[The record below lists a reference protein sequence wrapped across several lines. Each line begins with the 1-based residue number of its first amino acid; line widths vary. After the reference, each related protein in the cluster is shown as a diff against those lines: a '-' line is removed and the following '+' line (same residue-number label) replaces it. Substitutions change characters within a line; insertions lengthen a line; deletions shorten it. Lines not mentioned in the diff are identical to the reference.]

1 MLQDMELWSKIRRLI
16 RTGKISKRQAVKDFN
31 LNFRTIKKI
40 AENSEPSKYER
51 PAVSETKLAPFLSF
65 IENYLEE
72 DKTSPR
78 KQRHTKKRIFQRL
91 RDEQG
96 YTGCYR
102 SVCKAM
108 ETMQARQKTLYMP
121 LAHPHGEAQFD
132 FGFADA
138 VIGGVKQQ
146 VAYAA
151 ISLPYSNVR
160 YVQAFPKEC
169 METLQES
176 LVRFF
181 RFLGGVPRKI
191 TFDNSKVNVKK
202 IIYRRGTEPSEGL
215 LQIAS
220 HHLFE
225 YHFCRIYE
233 PQEKGHVENCVTYVR
248 NNFMVPVPHFATFAA
263 FNEYLEQK
271 CRAEFDNTSAGR
283 EKTIGE
289 LFDEEKWFLLPLAE
303 VEFESRRTEL
313 CRADNLSLV
322 RFDCNDYSVPGEHAY
337 KQFTAVGSIDTVRFL
352 VDGKVVAEHPRDWG
366 KKKTY
371 YDPIHYLSIA
381 ERRPN
386 GLDFGAPF
394 VDWQLPDCFDV
405 LRRRLE
411 RKADRKGT
419 REYIRI
425 LRLLETY
432 KLNELTR
439 GIERALS
446 HGATAYEG
454 IRLYVDNEATVPV
467 ELFSLDGRPLLQQV
481 QLPEPDINIYSTLLE
496 RNIYEETRNET
507 DGAFE
512 ASFTAVETSD
522 LRSGMRGGSL
532 SLCEGE
538 HRSSGLL
545 ASVVG
550 AGTFGS
556 GGASSPAQIE
566 SRTVPQFED
575 SGELRLQSATE
586 SEQDACDSVDA
597 WRIYREPGVDHSDW
611 STRHGQDA
619 SCDGTGHSSVSDGQE
634 GEVFSRERSD
644 HSTVRGEG
652 GEVVDSDEEG
662 AFDVGRVGVG

>member
-16 RTGKISKRQAVKDFN
+16 RTGTLSKRQAVKDFG
-31 LNFRTIKKI
+31 LNFRTIQKI
-40 AENSEPSKYER
+40 SENSEPGKYVR
-51 PAVSETKLAPFLSF
+51 PAVSETKLTPFFSF
-65 IENYLEE
+65 IEGYLEE
-72 DKTSPR
+72 DKNSHR
-78 KQRHTKKRIFQRL
+78 KQHHTKKRIFERL

-108 ETMQARQKTLYMP
+108 EAMQAKKKTLYMP
-121 LAHPHGEAQFD
+121 LAHPPGEAQFD

-138 VIGGVKQQ
+138 VIGGVQQ
-146 VAYAA
+146 KVAYAA
-151 ISLPYSNVR
+151 VSLPYSNVR

-169 METLQES
+169 IETLQES

-181 RFLGGVPRKI
+181 QFLGGVPRKI
-191 TFDNSKVNVKK
+191 SFDNSKVNVRK
-202 IIYRRGTEPSEGL
+202 ILYGRGTEPSFGL
-215 LQIAS
+215 LQVAS

-233 PQEKGHVENCVTYVR
+233 PQEKGHVENCVKYVR
-248 NNFMVPVPHFATFAA
+248 NNFMVPVPNFPTFAA

-271 CRAEFDNTSAGR
+271 CRAEFANTSAHQ
-283 EKTIGE
+283 EKSIGE
-289 LFDEEKWFLLPLAE
+289 LFAEEKWLLLSLPE
-303 VEFESRRTEL
+303 VDFEARRTEL

-337 KQFTAVGSIDTVRFL
+337 KQFTAVGSVDSVRFL
-352 VDGKVVAEHPRDWG
+352 VDGKVVAEHPRNWG

-411 RKADRKGT
+411 TKAERRGT

-425 LRLLETY
+425 LRLLEKY
-432 KLNELTR
+432 RLDKLAR

-446 HGATAYEG
+446 HNTTAYEG
-454 IRLYVDNEATVPV
+454 IRLYVENEATVPV
-467 ELFSLDGRPLLQQV
+467 ELFSLDGRPMLQQV

-496 RNIYEETRNET
+496 RNNNEETRNET

-512 ASFTAVETSD
+512 ASFTAVETSG
-522 LRSGMRGGSL
+522 LRTGMRGGGISV
-532 SLCEGE
+532 CEGE
-538 HRSSGLL
+538 CRSSGFL
-545 ASVVG
+545 APTFG
-550 AGTFGS
+550 AGTLGS
-556 GGASSPAQIE
+556 GITGGRATLESSE
-566 SRTVPQFED
+566 VPQFENI
-575 SGELRLQSATE
+575 GELRLQSPAE
-586 SEQDACDSVDA
+586 SEQDAGSSVDA
-597 WRIYREPGVDHSDW
+597 WGIHRGSGVDHSDR
-611 STRHGQDA
+611 TAGHGQDA
-619 SCDGTGHSSVSDGQE
+619 SCNGTGHSSVSDGQE
-634 GEVFSRERSD
+634 GEVLPSERLDHATVGSERRE
-644 HSTVRGEG
+644 TA
-652 GEVVDSDEEG
+652 DSDEEES
-662 AFDVGRVGVG
+662 FDVGCHGS